1 MVYDLAIVGAG
12 PGGLHTAKWAAKK
25 GLNVILIEKRKDIS
39 KITRYCSEHL
49 ILDEAYNGDTVLV
62 DPEEGKITS
71 TVNGWEVDYKGDLFP
86 CTDKFYYSP
95 KGNPIHFAWPD
106 KRPYAYKY
114 DKGFLQQSLL
124 EECLALGVTFQNETT
139 GYDATD
145 SPDGVEVK
153 CVSKGTKL
161 RIKAKKLVIA
171 DGCCTRLGQAMGF
184 NKDRGYMGVALCM
197 ATYMSGVKEYNPAE
211 WVIWYGRC
219 YGSNIAPIIGTG
231 PAGHFEDWADV
242 INLGSAVDLP
252 LNAFDR
258 FTKES
263 PIADRFANAKI
274 EERYCCSVKAYT
286 PITKPYKGNTVI
298 IGDSAAFVEVQGQGA
313 LSCGYKAAEAVLKE
327 LEGKKGFEEYTKWWL
342 DSFEFHDEG
351 MLQVQQGYALIPTY
365 TEDEIDYLFSLCSDV
380 LLDGSFSQYKSS
392 RMIWDAILRDPQRIE
407 RERPGL
413 MKKIKGV
420 RSNALK
426 ESMTEN

>member
-1 MVYDLAIVGAG
+1 MVYDLAIAGAG
-12 PGGLHTAKWAAKK
+12 PGGLHAAKWAAKK
-25 GLNVILIEKRKDIS
+25 GLNVILLEKRKDIS
-39 KITRYCSEHL
+39 KVTRYCSEHL
-49 ILDEAYNGDTVLV
+49 ILDEGYNGDTVLV
-62 DPEEGKITS
+62 DDEKGKVIS

-86 CTDKFYYSP
+86 CTDKYYYSP
-95 KGNPIHFAWPD
+95 KGNAIHFAWPD

-124 EECLALGVTFQNETT
+124 DECLALGVVFQNETM

-161 RIKAKKLVIA
+161 IIRAKKLVIA
-171 DGCCTRLGQAMGF
+171 DGCNTRLGQAMGF

-197 ATYMSGVKEYNPAE
+197 ATYMSGLKDYNPAE
-211 WVIWYGRC
+211 WVIWMGRS
-219 YGSNIAPIIGTG
+219 YGSNLSPIIGTG

-242 INLGSAVDLP
+242 INLGSPKDLP
-252 LNAFDR
+252 EKAFDR

-263 PIADRFANAKI
+263 PIADRFANARI
-274 EERYCCSVKAYT
+274 EERHCCAVKAFT
-286 PITKPYKGNTVI
+286 PIARPYKENVII
-298 IGDSAAFVEVQGQGA
+298 IGDSAAFVEVQAQGA
-313 LSCGYKAAEAVLKE
+313 LSCGFKAAEAVSME
-327 LEGKKGFEEYTKWWL
+327 LEGKKGFEDYTRWWL
-342 DSFEFHDEG
+342 DAFEFNSEG
-351 MLQVQQGYALIPTY
+351 MLQVQQGYAFVPTY
-365 TEDEIDYLFSLCSDV
+365 TDDEIDYLFSLCEDV
-380 LLDGSFSQYKSS
+380 TLDGIFSQCKSS
-392 RMIWDAILRDPQRIE
+392 KMIWDTILRDLERIE

-426 ESMTEN
+426 ESIS

>member
-184 NKDRGYMGVALCM
+184 NKDRGFMGVALCM

-313 LSCGYKAAEAVLKE
+313 LSCGYKAAEAVAKE

-426 ESMTEN
+426 ESMTDS

>member
-184 NKDRGYMGVALCM
+184 NKDRGLMGVALCM

-426 ESMTEN
+426 ESMTES

>member
-12 PGGLHTAKWAAKK
+12 PGGLHAAKWAAKK

-95 KGNPIHFAWPD
+95 KGNAIHFAWPD

-184 NKDRGYMGVALCM
+184 NKDRGLMGVALCM

-313 LSCGYKAAEAVLKE
+313 LSCGYKAAEAVARE

-426 ESMTEN
+426 ESMTES

>member
-12 PGGLHTAKWAAKK
+12 PGGLHAAKWAAKK

-184 NKDRGYMGVALCM
+184 NKDRGLMGVALCM

-263 PIADRFANAKI
+263 PIAERFANAKI

-313 LSCGYKAAEAVLKE
+313 LSCGYKAAEAVAKE

>member
-184 NKDRGYMGVALCM
+184 NKDRGFMGVALCM

-365 TEDEIDYLFSLCSDV
+365 TEEEIDYLFSLCSDV

-426 ESMTEN
+426 ESMTES

>member
-184 NKDRGYMGVALCM
+184 NKDRGLMGVALCM

-313 LSCGYKAAEAVLKE
+313 LSCGYKAAEAVAKE

>member
-12 PGGLHTAKWAAKK
+12 PGGLHAAKWAAKK

-184 NKDRGYMGVALCM
+184 NKDRGLMGVALCM

-313 LSCGYKAAEAVLKE
+313 LSCGYKAAEAVARE

-426 ESMTEN
+426 ESMTES

>member
-12 PGGLHTAKWAAKK
+12 PGGLHAAKWAAKK

-184 NKDRGYMGVALCM
+184 NKDRGLMGVALCM

-313 LSCGYKAAEAVLKE
+313 LSCGYKAAEAVAKE

-426 ESMTEN
+426 ESMTES

>member
-1 MVYDLAIVGAG
+1 
-12 PGGLHTAKWAAKK
+12 
-25 GLNVILIEKRKDIS
+25 
-39 KITRYCSEHL
+39 
-49 ILDEAYNGDTVLV
+49 LDEAYNGDTVLV

-95 KGNPIHFAWPD
+95 KGNAIHFAWPD

-184 NKDRGYMGVALCM
+184 NKDRGLMGVALCM

-313 LSCGYKAAEAVLKE
+313 LSCGYKAAEAVAKE

-342 DSFEFHDEG
+342 DSFEFHAEG

-407 RERPGL
+407 RERL
-413 MKKIKGV
+413 
-420 RSNALK
+420 
-426 ESMTEN
+426 